1 MNYLEQNTSRNY
13 FRTKIDTALH
23 RLLQRHQAEVY
34 KVGAKVTT
42 EICFGNRDCLYRV
55 TWKILYVDVLHR
67 YDANSYNNG
76 IEESWIIN
84 GGT

>member
-42 EICFGNRDCLYRV
+42 EICFGNRLFIPRDLENFIRRRRRSSQVRC
-55 TWKILYVDVLHR
+55 K
-67 YDANSYNNG
+67 
-76 IEESWIIN
+76 
-84 GGT
+84 